1 MMNYH
6 SRDAFVKG
14 LYGQMFEWL
23 IARINSAMNNKSNAN
38 RQIAADEKLR
48 SIGVLDIFGFEKF
61 EQNSFEQL
69 CINYTNEELQQFFV
83 HHVFKLEQVKSIV
96 SFIRKQNRKR
106 FFFKAEYEREGVS
119 WKQIKFIDNQDII
132 DLLARG
138 RMSIISMIDEEMI
151 VPQGTD
157 QTLCAKLQQQHGK
170 NKNFIAQSS
179 RQVQNSI
186 VFGVKHFAGPVSY
199 DCLSKLTI
207 N

>member
-1 MMNYH
+1 M
-6 SRDAFVKG
+6 
-14 LYGQMFEWL
+14 
-23 IARINSAMNNKSNAN
+23 
-38 RQIAADEKLR
+38 
-48 SIGVLDIFGFEKF
+48 
-61 EQNSFEQL
+61 

-83 HHVFKLEQVKSIV
+83 HHVFKLEQ
-96 SFIRKQNRKR
+96 
-106 FFFKAEYEREGVS
+106 AEYEKEGVN
-119 WKQIKFIDNQDII
+119 WNKITFIDNQDII

-179 RQVQNSI
+179 RQAQKSL

-199 DCLSKLTI
+199 DCLSK
-207 N
+207 